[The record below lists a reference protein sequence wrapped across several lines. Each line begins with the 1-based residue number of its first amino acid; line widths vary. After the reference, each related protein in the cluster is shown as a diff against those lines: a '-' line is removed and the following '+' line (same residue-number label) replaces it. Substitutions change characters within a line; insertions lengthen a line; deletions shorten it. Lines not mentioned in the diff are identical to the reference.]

1 MLVIVSYDVSTLT
14 KEGRKR
20 LRHVA
25 RICQSYGQRVQN
37 SVFECELDHSQWV
50 KVKAELLNEINLQED
65 SLRIYLLGNHW
76 HGHKEHF
83 GTKKTFDIAEDV
95 LLIRETAGCLVKR

>member
-1 MLVIVSYDVSTLT
+1 MLIIVSYDVSTLT

-25 RICQSYGQRVQN
+25 KICQSYGQRVQN

-83 GTKKTFDIAEDV
+83 GTKKTFDIADDV
-95 LLIRETAGCLVKR
+95 LLV

>member
-1 MLVIVSYDVSTLT
+1 MVTRKEDTPARLAKRRYEERNKEKRQEKSGNFQTMLP
-14 KEGRKR
+14 R
-20 LRHVA
+20 
-25 RICQSYGQRVQN
+25 
-37 SVFECELDHSQWV
+37 
-50 KVKAELLNEINLQED
+50 ELLNEINLQED

-95 LLIRETAGCLVKR
+95 LLI

>member
-65 SLRIYLLGNHW
+65 SLRIYLLGTHW

-95 LLIRETAGCLVKR
+95 LLI

>member
-25 RICQSYGQRVQN
+25 KICQSYGQRVQN

-83 GTKKTFDIAEDV
+83 GTKKTLI
-95 LLIRETAGCLVKR
+95 LLRMSC

>member
-37 SVFECELDHSQWV
+37 SVLSANWT
-50 KVKAELLNEINLQED
+50 I
-65 SLRIYLLGNHW
+65 LG
-76 HGHKEHF
+76 G
-83 GTKKTFDIAEDV
+83 
-95 LLIRETAGCLVKR
+95 

>member
-50 KVKAELLNEINLQED
+50 KVKAKLLNEINLQED

-95 LLIRETAGCLVKR
+95 LLI

>member
-25 RICQSYGQRVQN
+25 KICPSYGQRVQN
-37 SVFECELDHSQWV
+37 SVFECELDHSRWV

-95 LLIRETAGCLVKR
+95 LLI

>member
-83 GTKKTFDIAEDV
+83 GTKKTFDIADDV
-95 LLIRETAGCLVKR
+95 LLV

>member
-65 SLRIYLLGNHW
+65 SLRIYLLGNH
-76 HGHKEHF
+76 
-83 GTKKTFDIAEDV
+83 
-95 LLIRETAGCLVKR
+95 

>member
-1 MLVIVSYDVSTLT
+1 M
-14 KEGRKR
+14 
-20 LRHVA
+20 
-25 RICQSYGQRVQN
+25 
-37 SVFECELDHSQWV
+37 

-65 SLRIYLLGNHW
+65 SLRIYLQGNHW

-95 LLIRETAGCLVKR
+95 LLI

>member
-83 GTKKTFDIAEDV
+83 STKKTFDIAEDV
-95 LLIRETAGCLVKR
+95 LLI

>member
-14 KEGRKR
+14 KEGGKR

-95 LLIRETAGCLVKR
+95 LLI

>member
-25 RICQSYGQRVQN
+25 RICQSCGQRVQN

-95 LLIRETAGCLVKR
+95 LLI

>member
-1 MLVIVSYDVSTLT
+1 MLVMVSYDVSTLT

-95 LLIRETAGCLVKR
+95 LLI

>member
-37 SVFECELDHSQWV
+37 SVVECELDHSQWV

-95 LLIRETAGCLVKR
+95 LLI

>member
-1 MLVIVSYDVSTLT
+1 MMLVIVSYDVSTLT

-95 LLIRETAGCLVKR
+95 LLI

>member
-1 MLVIVSYDVSTLT
+1 M
-14 KEGRKR
+14 
-20 LRHVA
+20 
-25 RICQSYGQRVQN
+25 
-37 SVFECELDHSQWV
+37 

-95 LLIRETAGCLVKR
+95 LLI

>member
-95 LLIRETAGCLVKR
+95 LLI